1 MTDGMRDAPKTP
13 DPFAVLDVAEDT
25 DHETIK
31 RRYLALVRQH
41 PPEREPE
48 RFNEIRAAFEAVTS
62 KRDRLRARLLTI
74 HDAALLRLKRD
85 LLDAKGPPRRPGL
98 ATVRALLRDGA
109 DRIWAESVLP
119 HEENRAMENRAAGTG
134 TGKTAT

>member
-1 MTDGMRDAPKTP
+1 MTDRRREDLKTP
-13 DPFAVLDVAEDT
+13 DPFAILDVAEDA
-25 DHETIK
+25 DDETIK

-48 RFNEIRAAFEAVTS
+48 RFGEIRAAFEAVES

-85 LLDAKGPPRRPGL
+85 LPGGGRP
-98 ATVRALLRDGA
+98 T
-109 DRIWAESVLP
+109 P
-119 HEENRAMENRAAGTG
+119 AAGARHGAG
-134 TGKTAT
+134 TAARRGRPDLGGVRSAP

>member
-1 MTDGMRDAPKTP
+1 MTDKRREDLKTP
-13 DPFAVLDVAEDT
+13 DPFAVLDVPEDA
-25 DHETIK
+25 DDETIK

-48 RFNEIRAAFEAVTS
+48 RFGEIRAAFEAVES
-62 KRDRLRARLLTI
+62 RRDRLRARLLTI

-85 LLDAKGPPRRPGL
+85 PLEANGPPRRPGL

-109 DRIWAESVLP
+109 DRIWAESILP
-119 HEENRAMENRAAGTG
+119 HEES
-134 TGKTAT
+134 

>member
-1 MTDGMRDAPKTP
+1 MTDRRRDDLKTP
-13 DPFAVLDVAEDT
+13 DPFAILDVPEDA
-25 DHETIK
+25 DDETIK

-48 RFNEIRAAFEAVTS
+48 RFGEIRAAFEAVES

-85 LLDAKGPPRRPGL
+85 LLEADGPPRRPGL

-109 DRIWAESVLP
+109 DRIWAESIPP
-119 HEENRAMENRAAGTG
+119 HEES
-134 TGKTAT
+134 

>member
-1 MTDGMRDAPKTP
+1 MTDKRREDLKTP
-13 DPFAVLDVAEDT
+13 DPFAILDVPEDA
-25 DHETIK
+25 DDETIK

-48 RFNEIRAAFEAVTS
+48 RFGEIRAAFEAVES

-85 LLDAKGPPRRPGL
+85 LQDAVDSEDYERSAR
-98 ATVRALLRDGA
+98 LRDQI
-109 DRIWAESVLP
+109 RTFERQS
-119 HEENRAMENRAAGTG
+119 H
-134 TGKTAT
+134 

>member
-1 MTDGMRDAPKTP
+1 MTGGREDEPMMR
-13 DPFAVLDVAEDT
+13 DPFAVLDVAEDA
-25 DHETIK
+25 DDETIQ

-48 RFNEIRAAFEAVTS
+48 RFGEIRAAFEAVEG

-85 LLDAKGPPRRPGL
+85 LLEADGPPRRPGL

-109 DRIWAESVLP
+109 DRIWAESILP
-119 HEENRAMENRAAGTG
+119 HEES
-134 TGKTAT
+134 

>member
-1 MTDGMRDAPKTP
+1 MTDDRRDAPKKQ
-13 DPFAVLDVAEDT
+13 DPFAVLDVAEDA
-25 DHETIK
+25 DDETIK

-48 RFNEIRAAFEAVTS
+48 RFNEIRAAFEAVES

-85 LLDAKGPPRRPGL
+85 MLEADGPPRRPGP

-109 DRIWAESVLP
+109 DRIWANSILP
-119 HEENRAMENRAAGTG
+119 HEEG
-134 TGKTAT
+134 

>member
-1 MTDGMRDAPKTP
+1 MTDKPWEDLKKP
-13 DPFAVLDVAEDT
+13 DPFAILDVAEDA
-25 DHETIK
+25 DDETIK

-48 RFNEIRAAFEAVTS
+48 RFGEIRAAFEAVEG

-85 LLDAKGPPRRPGL
+85 LLEADGPARRPGI

-109 DRIWAESVLP
+109 DRIWADSILP
-119 HEENRAMENRAAGTG
+119 HEES
-134 TGKTAT
+134 

>member
-74 HDAALLRLKRD
+74 HDAALLRLKQD